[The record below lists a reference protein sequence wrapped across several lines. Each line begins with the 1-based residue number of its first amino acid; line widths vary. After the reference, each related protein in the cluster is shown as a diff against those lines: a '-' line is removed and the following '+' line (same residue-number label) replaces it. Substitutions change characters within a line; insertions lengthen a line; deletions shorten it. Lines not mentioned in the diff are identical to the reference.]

1 MKRNTNLVRKS
12 AGIVGLLLMI
22 ACSSGSDVIPDLTY
36 ITDFDRNWNT
46 TKGEGGT
53 FFFLPEK
60 DGVNEGNITVNE
72 NWDDAD
78 GNSQFYQYNGTYKNT
93 AITFTSDDAVGSDDR
108 RKNTTFTGQINKDK
122 KPITMTLKN
131 SRGGEIEVT
140 QGI

>member
-1 MKRNTNLVRKS
+1 MERNRNLVRKS
-12 AGIVGLLLMI
+12 IGVVGLLLMM

-36 ITDFDRNWNT
+36 ITDFNRNWDT

-72 NWDDAD
+72 NWD
-78 GNSQFYQYNGTYKNT
+78 GQFYQYSGTYKNT
-93 AITFTSDDAVGSDDR
+93 SITFSSNDDLATDNR
-108 RKNTTFTGQINKDK
+108 RDNTTFSGQINKDK

-140 QGI
+140 QGD